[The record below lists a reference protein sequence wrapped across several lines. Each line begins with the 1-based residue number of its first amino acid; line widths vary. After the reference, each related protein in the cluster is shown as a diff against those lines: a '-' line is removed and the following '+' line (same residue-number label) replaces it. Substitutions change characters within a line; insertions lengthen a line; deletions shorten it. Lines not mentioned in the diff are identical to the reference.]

1 MAAVGEE
8 VDLARMRTDYSMAG
22 LAESELAP
30 DWWTQFERWLGQA
43 VAAGLIEPNAMVLA
57 TAGTDGRP
65 ATRTVLAK
73 DVTADGVV
81 FYTNYA
87 SAKSNQLDENPYAAI
102 TFPWYGLQ
110 RQVQL
115 RGWVARV
122 AVAETAAY
130 WQVRPRGS
138 QLGAWASPQSTVLP
152 DRAALERAAA
162 DVAQRFGGP
171 GSAVDTGSAD
181 RPASTVDALGTA
193 GGGEPAPIPV
203 PADWGGWRL
212 TPDTVEFWQ
221 GRPNR
226 LHDRLRYRRTD
237 GGWSVERLAP

>member
-1 MAAVGEE
+1 MAAGEQANVGPGHPDT

-22 LAESELAP
+22 LAESDLAS
-30 DWWTQFERWLGQA
+30 DWWTQFERWLAQA
-43 VAAGLIEPNAMVLA
+43 VAAGVTEPNAMVLA
-57 TAGTDGRP
+57 TAGADGRP

-73 DVTADGVV
+73 DVTPDGVV

-87 SAKSNQLDENPYAAI
+87 SAKSHQLDENPNAAV

-115 RGWVARV
+115 RGRAARV
-122 AVAETAAY
+122 GAAETAAY

-138 QLGAWASPQSTVLP
+138 QLGAWASPQSAVLP

-162 DVAQRFGGP
+162 EVAQRFGGSGSSLTPP
-171 GSAVDTGSAD
+171 GK
-181 RPASTVDALGTA
+181 A
-193 GGGEPAPIPV
+193 GAGEPAPIPV
-203 PADWGGWRL
+203 PDDWGGWRL

-226 LHDRLRYRRTD
+226 LHDRLRYRRVD

>member
-1 MAAVGEE
+1 VAAAGEE

-81 FYTNYA
+81 FYTNYT

-115 RGWVARV
+115 RGRVARV
-122 AVAETAAY
+122 AAAETAAY
-130 WQVRPRGS
+130 WHVRPRGS

-162 DVAQRFGGP
+162 DVADRFGAADGP
-171 GSAVDTGSAD
+171 NPD
-181 RPASTVDALGTA
+181 RP
-193 GGGEPAPIPV
+193 PIPV